1 MRRPLLSSISILA
14 AALLVTRC
22 GSSTTSP
29 STAGSCG
36 TVSTAHGSIS
46 AQVDGAAWSG
56 TVTATINANNI
67 VGIGGSDGCSP
78 GTNVSF
84 AVLPGTF
91 QPATFNLNDPSGLN
105 SILSI
110 GPINL
115 WVANTTGGS
124 GKVTFSTL
132 TRAAASGTFQF
143 GYVAAPSS
151 GASGTHTVTNGVFN
165 VTF

>member
-1 MRRPLLSSISILA
+1 MRRPVLLSISILT

-22 GSSTTSP
+22 SSSTTSP
-29 STAGSCG
+29 SSPGSCG
-36 TVSTAHGSIS
+36 TVSTTHGTIS

-56 TVTATINANNI
+56 TVTATINANHI
-67 VGIGGSDGCSP
+67 VAIGGNDGCSP
-78 GTNVSF
+78 GTNVTF
-84 AVLPGTF
+84 ALLPGTF

-115 WVANTTGGS
+115 WVANVTGGS
-124 GKVTFSTL
+124 GKVTFTTL
-132 TRAAASGTFQF
+132 TTAAAMGTFQF
-143 GYVAAPSS
+143 SYVAAPSS